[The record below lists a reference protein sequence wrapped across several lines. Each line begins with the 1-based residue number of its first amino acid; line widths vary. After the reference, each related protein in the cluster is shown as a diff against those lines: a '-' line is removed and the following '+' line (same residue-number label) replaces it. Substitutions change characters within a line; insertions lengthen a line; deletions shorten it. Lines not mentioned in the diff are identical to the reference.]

1 MPRDIDHRSPE
12 RVARKSKI
20 GPRRVNLANAR
31 RLSIEFDTFETPNE
45 SEIRKLKP
53 GDFVKLA
60 RNGER
65 FWVQVSGFIGR
76 RWHGIIV
83 NKLLRIEDL
92 SAGDSIFFMR
102 KNIYDLKRGIR

>member
-1 MPRDIDHRSPE
+1 MKDLDH
-12 RVARKSKI
+12 I
-20 GPRRVNLANAR
+20 GPDRVVQAVSSGPIIINLANAGDLAR
-31 RLSIEFDTFETPNE
+31 RFDSFELPVD

-65 FWVQVSGFIGR
+65 FWVQVSGYIGR
-76 RWHGIIV
+76 RWHGTIA
-83 NKLLRIEDL
+83 NRLTRNNGL

-102 KNIYDLKRGIR
+102 KNIYDLKRTDQ